1 MAGRKF
7 LSAETIAYDKFRKN
21 TSIKALQRETNV
33 SKTHIY
39 RLWREPVG
47 ERSTRKFSRKGIGG
61 RPKKLSEYDG
71 RRLLRLVKKLRA
83 EEPNWTVK
91 RLMERADVTDIS
103 VRSIRRFLNKNEF
116 HYLQARKKGLLTDK
130 DRKLRVAFAKKMLKD
145 QPTDFWCNKIA
156 FYLDG
161 VGFVY
166 KRNPKDQAMAPS
178 GRVWRKR
185 NEGLA
190 EGCTAKGSACGT
202 GGNYVKFIVAI
213 SFGKGVICAKSYEKM
228 DGEFFSKFLLENFE
242 EMVNN
247 AGKQSRLW
255 IQDGDPS
262 QNSKLAKQA
271 MITVDSELLPIPPR
285 SPNLNP
291 IENVFKQ
298 IKATLDKDAIKNNIT
313 VESKHDFECRVRQTL
328 VETPVAII
336 DNIILSMNKR
346 VKQIIAR
353 KGERLKY

>member
-1 MAGRKF
+1 M
-7 LSAETIAYDKFRKN
+7 LSLGNTRALNIPKRNKCFKN
-21 TSIKALQRETNV
+21 T
-33 SKTHIY
+33 HI
-39 RLWREPVG
+39 PFV
-47 ERSTRKFSRKGIGG
+47 ERASWSTKHAKDVEKGIGD
-61 RPKKLSEYDG
+61 RPKKLSECDG

-91 RLMERADVTDIS
+91 KLMERADVKNGS
-103 VRSIRRFLNKNEF
+103 VRSIRRFLNQNEY
-116 HYLQARKKGLLTDK
+116 HYLQARKKGLLTNA
-130 DRKLRVAFAKKMLKD
+130 DRKIPVAFAKKMLKD
-145 QPTDFWCNKIA
+145 QPANFWCNKIA

-166 KRNPKDQAMAPS
+166 KRNPKDQVMAPS

-190 EGCTAKGSACGT
+190 QGCTAKGSACGT
-202 GGNYVKFIVAI
+202 GGKYVKFIVAI
-213 SFGKGVICAKSYEKM
+213 SFRKGVICAKSYEKM

-242 EMVNN
+242 EMVNH

-271 MITVDSELLPIPPR
+271 MTIVNSELLPIPPG
-285 SPNLNP
+285 SPDLNP
-291 IENVFKQ
+291 IENLFKQ
-298 IKATLDKDAIKNNIT
+298 VKVTLGKDAIKNNIT
-313 VESKHDFECRVRQTL
+313 AETKQDFEYRVRQTL
-328 VETPVAII
+328 LETPIAII

-346 VKQIIAR
+346 LKQIIAC